1 MAAAAASAAR
11 AAHPTTLLT
20 KNEKEKNYV
29 TLTVD
34 SVPVDLA
41 FVNSAFLRT
50 SSSVSN
56 AYPLGVRWVSRV

>member
-1 MAAAAASAAR
+1 MVAAAASAAQ
-11 AAHPTTLLT
+11 AAHPTTLLA
-20 KNEKEKNYV
+20 KNEKEKKCV